1 MKKTLFRIRQFYR
14 MFNNEKVS
22 ALPTQLTWSHYS
34 ESLVL
39 KNFDKINYY
48 IKISKSDNLS
58 YRKLHDR
65 IKSNKYGRLS
75 EENKK
80 YKSK

>member
-22 ALPTQLTWSHYS
+22 ALPTQLTWSHYTELLILRDFS
-34 ESLVL
+34 E
-39 KNFDKINYY
+39 INYY
-48 IKISKSDNLS
+48 INISVEQNLT
-58 YRKLHDR
+58 YRELHNK